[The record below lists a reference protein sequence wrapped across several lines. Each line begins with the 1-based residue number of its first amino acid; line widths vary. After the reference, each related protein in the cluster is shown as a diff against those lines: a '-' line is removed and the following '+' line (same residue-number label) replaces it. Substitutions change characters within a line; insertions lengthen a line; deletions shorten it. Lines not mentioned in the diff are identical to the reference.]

1 MIFSLTHHKQEVPHL
16 NRWWDELHYNARFV
30 IYCQLLL
37 WQIRCTFAIPTCLYG
52 PAKYGYFIVQIKV
65 TIRRRI
71 LRTAL
76 LCTVWFLPAFTWV
89 CLMEGTFL
97 LPGLPDEQP
106 FLWILCDRLD
116 PADSDRIV
124 VVRLT
129 KT

>member
-1 MIFSLTHHKQEVPHL
+1 MADPMHICDPYLLICFSGQCDVLSVCIFDIASTVCKTA
-16 NRWWDELHYNARFV
+16 D
-30 IYCQLLL
+30 IS
-37 WQIRCTFAIPTCLYG
+37 G

-71 LRTAL
+71 LR
-76 LCTVWFLPAFTWV
+76 TVWFLPAFTWV

-116 PADSDRIV
+116 AADSDGIV
-124 VVRLT
+124 IMRLT

>member
-1 MIFSLTHHKQEVPHL
+1 MADPMYICGSYLLICFSGQCDVPSVHIFDIASTVCKTA
-16 NRWWDELHYNARFV
+16 D
-30 IYCQLLL
+30 
-37 WQIRCTFAIPTCLYG
+37 IPG
-52 PAKYGYFIVQIKV
+52 PAKYGYSIVQIKV

-76 LCTVWFLPAFTWV
+76 LCTVWLLPAFTWV

-106 FLWILCDRLD
+106 FLRVLCDRLD
-116 PADSDRIV
+116 AADSDGIV
-124 VVRLT
+124 IVRLT

>member
-1 MIFSLTHHKQEVPHL
+1 MTDPMHICDPYLLICFSGQCNILSVCIFDIAST
-16 NRWWDELHYNARFV
+16 
-30 IYCQLLL
+30 
-37 WQIRCTFAIPTCLYG
+37 TCKTANISA

-65 TIRRRI
+65 AIRRRI

-76 LCTVWFLPAFTWV
+76 LCTVWLLPAFTWI

-106 FLWILCDRLD
+106 FLRVLCDRLD
-116 PADSDRIV
+116 AADSDGIV
-124 VVRLT
+124 IVRLT